1 MLSTKKLRAMA
12 LVLVLVIGIAG
23 CSPVAKPEYSLYDLI
38 EDAVATIEAVE
49 DSKADADTGADG
61 VSHEEELLPTAISGE
76 DADTILES
84 APESPS
90 ELTTAPE
97 QDAVLELLEEASAT
111 NALIPIMPIINET
124 HQGFTYRPGQ
134 LVAVLAEGFKAGD
147 ILAVSLV
154 HENQGQIGTFEV
166 PLVSPRGNTP
176 IYLPMEIDA
185 AGIYPDGEYTFQVS
199 GSDGTQK
206 TYTFWL
212 DFLHPA
218 EPAPF
223 DGCGVYPEP
232 VLDSIVFVWCT
243 GYSSST
249 VPLAIRG
256 VVDGEEL
263 FTDFLD
269 TVYSDGVA
277 LYVLDIFA
285 DDPAGEWRLEIGQDV
300 LTMNIPG
307 GRNE

>member
-1 MLSTKKLRAMA
+1 MA

-23 CSPVAKPEYSLYDLI
+23 CSPVAKTEYSLYDLI
-38 EDAVATIEAVE
+38 EDAVGTIEAAE
-49 DSKADADTGADG
+49 EAKADADG
-61 VSHEEELLPTAISGE
+61 VSQEEELLPTAISGE
-76 DADTILES
+76 DADTALES

-90 ELTTAPE
+90 ELTTAAE
-97 QDAVLELLEEASAT
+97 RDAALELPEEADGT
-111 NALIPIMPIINET
+111 NALIPAMPIITET

-147 ILAVSLV
+147 TLAVSLV
-154 HENQGQIGTFEV
+154 HENQGQMGTFEV

-176 IYLPMEIDA
+176 IYLPVEIDA
-185 AGIYPDGEYTFQVS
+185 AGIYPDGKYTFQVS

-206 TYTFWL
+206 AYTFWL

-256 VVDGEEL
+256 LVDGEEL
-263 FTDFLD
+263 FTDVLD

-277 LYVLDIFA
+277 LYVLDIFE
-285 DDPAGEWRLEIGQDV
+285 DDPTEEWTLEIGQDV

>member
-1 MLSTKKLRAMA
+1 MA

-23 CSPVAKPEYSLYDLI
+23 CSPVEKTEYSLYDLI
-38 EDAVATIEAVE
+38 EDAVATIEAAAEAEAEVE
-49 DSKADADTGADG
+49 AELAEEESSPTATDSGQDTG
-61 VSHEEELLPTAISGE
+61 LP
-76 DADTILES
+76 
-84 APESPS
+84 
-90 ELTTAPE
+90 
-97 QDAVLELLEEASAT
+97 QDAAPGASSESTTSTDQDVVLEPPGEAGGT
-111 NALIPIMPIINET
+111 DALIPSMPIITRT

-154 HENQGQIGTFEV
+154 HEDQGQMGTFEV
-166 PLVSPRGNTP
+166 PAVSPHGYTP
-176 IYLPMEIDA
+176 IYLPVEIDT
-185 AGIYPDGEYTFQVS
+185 AGIYPDGKYTFQVS

-206 TYTFWL
+206 TYAFAL

-223 DGCGVYPEP
+223 DGCGVYPDP
-232 VLDSIVFVWCT
+232 MLDSIVFVWCT

-256 VVDGEEL
+256 VVNGEEL
-263 FTDFLD
+263 FTDVLD

-285 DDPAGEWRLEIGQDV
+285 DDPTGEWRLEIGQDV